1 MLLELKSR
9 FLTLFVIL
17 IMLKNYPL
25 EAYKGI
31 NGVSL
36 YMKQLNNKT
45 VQDEIFSYLSTD
57 NTLFMMFMDQDYPD
71 SEDFYKK

>member
-1 MLLELKSR
+1 
-9 FLTLFVIL
+9 
-17 IMLKNYPL
+17 MLKNYPL

>member
-1 MLLELKSR
+1 
-9 FLTLFVIL
+9 
-17 IMLKNYPL
+17 
-25 EAYKGI
+25 
-31 NGVSL
+31 
-36 YMKQLNNKT
+36 MKQLNNKT